1 MSEQRQHTR
10 PMSPCVNICT
20 MAEDG
25 KCMGCRRTVD
35 EIRGWAK
42 LDPDQQWSLVEELR
56 QREPYKLT

>member
-1 MSEQRQHTR
+1 
-10 PMSPCVNICT
+10 MSPCVNICT